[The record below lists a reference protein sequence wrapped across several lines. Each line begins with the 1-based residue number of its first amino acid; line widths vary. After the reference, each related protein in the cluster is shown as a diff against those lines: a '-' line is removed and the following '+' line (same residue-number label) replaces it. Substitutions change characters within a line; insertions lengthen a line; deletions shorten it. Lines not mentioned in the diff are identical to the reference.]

1 MGHCSDCHKFTSL
14 NLIFSDSGILSLP
27 VELIKKNND
36 PERDFFG
43 GWGGGCLCFPS
54 LLMHAHAFFFLRR
67 KSRLYVCCLLVL
79 SLVGW
84 DTDRPCGQQRP
95 TLLEKRPQGLFY
107 PDKI

>member
-1 MGHCSDCHKFTSL
+1 MGHCSDCHKFTSV

-36 PERDFFG
+36 TEREFG
-43 GWGGGCLCFPS
+43 GGGCLCSSSP
-54 LLMHAHAFFFLRR
+54 LMHAHAFFFLRR
-67 KSRLYVCCLLVL
+67 KRRLHVCCLLVL

-95 TLLEKRPQGLFY
+95 TLL
-107 PDKI
+107 